1 MRMQMQ
7 LERAGSIGA
16 REHQRAGCN
25 QVPPRLMVS
34 QPGAQSESES
44 ESQKGKITSAPS
56 SGRHVS
62 SSDDKVTRSSSSLRD
77 FSGTGKSSP
86 AVQNSLSCSDCLDT
100 APGPPSAP
108 PSGPPS
114 APPSAPPSDP
124 PSGLP
129 SDPPSGSPSDP
140 PSGVAPQAMCRPRR
154 PGWPGS
160 PGWESSG
167 KVVRCL
173 GHNEE

>member
-114 APPSAPPSDP
+114 
-124 PSGLP
+124 GLP

-154 PGWPGS
+154 PGSPGWD
-160 PGWESSG
+160 GWESSG